1 MQTTV
6 KSFFTVCI
14 LCPIISVKI
23 FRFQEN
29 LFSHVNFWAICA
41 CVELSYVCA
50 RDHSFVL
57 HGAQFVGIVTRIQIC
72 VFPLR
77 GFDRSWVK
85 RRRYPLLSR
94 GRARASRVRN
104 RRLRFAEDAV
114 RLGRLFAHNFA
125 KCLSRRSAVHR
136 LKYC

>member
-1 MQTTV
+1 MPI
-6 KSFFTVCI
+6 S
-14 LCPIISVKI
+14 IISIKT
-23 FRFQEN
+23 FRSREN
-29 LFSHVNFWAICA
+29 LFSRVKFS
-41 CVELSYVCA
+41 ELSACLIFFELSVRVLNYLMCVSD
-50 RDHSFVL
+50 RSFVL
-57 HGAQFVGIVTRIQIC
+57 RGAQFIVIVTRIQIC

-125 KCLSRRSAVHR
+125 NCLSRWSAVHR